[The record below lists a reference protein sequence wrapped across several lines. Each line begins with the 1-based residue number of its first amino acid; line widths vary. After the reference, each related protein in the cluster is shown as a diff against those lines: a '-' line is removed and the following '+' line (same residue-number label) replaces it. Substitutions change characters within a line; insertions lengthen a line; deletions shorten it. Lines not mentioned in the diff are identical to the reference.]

1 MKSQQLRQ
9 LIREIILSE
18 AQTSTKGQTPGDIIT
33 LTKII
38 QSNSSLKNALQ
49 KVDQPS
55 EVLSFM
61 EYILSTINPKIT
73 GVNTSALKT
82 AIDNRFNKKP

>member
-1 MKSQQLRQ
+1 MKTQQLRQ
-9 LIREIILSE
+9 LIREIILAE
-18 AQTSTKGQTPGDIIT
+18 TKGQTPGDVINLTRII
-33 LTKII
+33 KN
-38 QSNSSLKNALQ
+38 NSSLVNALQ

-73 GVNTSALKT
+73 GVNTFALKT
-82 AIDNRFNKKP
+82 AIDNRFNKKA